1 VLEDICNIA
10 LKISNFLWGPW
21 TLAFIAFVSIYLTIR
36 TGFFQARK
44 FGFIIKNTIG
54 KMFDKGE
61 GNLKGMTPFQAT
73 TTALASTVGMGSIA
87 GIATALSVGGPGAIF
102 WMWLLAL
109 FGMMAKTAEVTLA
122 VHYREVSKDGR
133 LRGGAMYYIN
143 KGLGWKPLSKLFSI
157 GVFINAVLAASIL
170 QPHTVGRAFLSSYNI
185 NPYIIAAGMA
195 LVTGIVVLGGIKRI
209 GQFSEKVVPVMSIIY
224 VLGGLIIFFVNYA
237 KIPSIFAMIFK
248 YAFAPMPAVG
258 GFAGVAVVTA
268 IQKGMSR
275 GMLSTEAGL
284 GTAPMAHANAKT
296 RHPFTQGI
304 WGSFEVFVVIIICTI
319 TSFSILST
327 GALSSGES
335 GIELTMV
342 AFSSVFPES
351 IVNLILSFS
360 ILFFC
365 LTSQI
370 GFFIYYET
378 SGVNVFGE
386 KLMRFLKFF
395 YLIPG
400 IIFAGIV
407 DVDKLWAF
415 ADIAVGVCAIPNL
428 IAVLALSGVFVK
440 LMKDYMYGKNQYTTK
455 IVDLNRNYIRK
466 AK

>member
-1 VLEDICNIA
+1 MLEGICNIA
-10 LKISNFLWGPW
+10 SKITEILWGPW
-21 TLAFIAFVSIYLTIR
+21 TLAFIAFVSIYLTVR
-36 TGFFQARK
+36 SGFFQVRK

-61 GNLKGMTPFQAT
+61 GKLKGMTPFQAT

-109 FGMMAKTAEVTLA
+109 FGMIAKTAEVTLA
-122 VHYREVSKDGR
+122 VHYREVNKDGR
-133 LRGGAMYYIN
+133 PRGGAMYYIN

-157 GVFINAVLAASIL
+157 GIFINAVLAASIL

-185 NPYIIAAGMA
+185 NPYLIALGMA
-195 LVTGIVVLGGIKRI
+195 SVTGLVVLGGVKRI
-209 GQFSEKVVPVMSIIY
+209 GKFSEKVVPVMSIIY
-224 VLGGLIIFFVNYA
+224 VLAGIIMFFVNYA
-237 KIPSIFAMIFK
+237 KIPRVFLLIFK
-248 YAFAPMPAVG
+248 HAFAPIPAMG
-258 GFAGVAVVTA
+258 GFAGVAVATA

-296 RHPFTQGI
+296 KHPFAQGI

-335 GIELTMV
+335 GIELVLV
-342 AFSSVFPES
+342 AFSSVYPDNF
-351 IVNLILSFS
+351 VNFIISFS

-378 SGVNVFGE
+378 SGINIFGD

-400 IIFAGIV
+400 LIFAGIA
-407 DVDKLWAF
+407 DVDKLWVF
-415 ADIAVGVCAIPNL
+415 ADIAVGVCSIPNL
-428 IAVLALSGVFVK
+428 IAVMALSGVFVK
-440 LMKDYMYGKNQYTTK
+440 LMKDYMYGKNRYATN
-455 IVDLNRNYIRK
+455 IVDYEKNYIRK
-466 AK
+466 SK